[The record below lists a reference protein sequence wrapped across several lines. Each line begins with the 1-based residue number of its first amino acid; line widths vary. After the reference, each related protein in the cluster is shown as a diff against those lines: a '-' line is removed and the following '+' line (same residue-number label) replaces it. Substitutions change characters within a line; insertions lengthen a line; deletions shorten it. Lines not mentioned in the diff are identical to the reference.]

1 MIPETRPA
9 AAPVAGEDGAG
20 WVEQRLPV
28 RGWFRRGVLEMRVP
42 ANFSPLWSLEML
54 VWAALAALTLTGIW
68 IGLYYVPTASGA
80 FDSID
85 AIRRGV
91 QFGWLMLDLHS
102 VAATMLFAVVY
113 VMLYRGLWYGTYR
126 GRREV
131 AWLIEVVRFVLL
143 LAIGFFG
150 FTMIG
155 GPASE
160 AAVRAMAA
168 HLAALPLVGPALRT
182 AYLGGFTATPATAQH
197 LAMAHESLGFLVLLV
212 AALGVAAS
220 RVAAP
225 ANDHGLYPLDAGDL
239 RPLHP
244 RFTMTVFVTLIGF
257 AVITM
262 LLVGFDPSVGE
273 APGNVPV
280 TVGPGMLGLSAPA
293 VATPP
298 WYLLGF
304 HGLAMFAGGPGGG
317 AGLTIVLWILL
328 GAMPW
333 LDRGRVASGR
343 FRPVY
348 AGFVFLLGID
358 WVVLSIAAGSSGGG
372 AWPVVIDLTTIWL
385 FVHFLVVVPLVTA
398 WERTDPVPAR
408 LGGRA

>member
-54 VWAALAALTLTGIW
+54 VWASLAIVTLTGIW
-68 IGLYYVPTASGA
+68 IGLYYVPTLGGA

-85 AIRRGV
+85 MIRRGV

-102 VAATMLFAVVY
+102 VGATMLFAVVY
-113 VMLYRGLWYGTYR
+113 IMLYRGLWYGTYR

-131 AWLIEVVRFVLL
+131 VWLVEMARFVLL

-155 GPASE
+155 GPASQV
-160 AAVRAMAA
+160 AVRSMAG
-168 HLAALPLVGPALRT
+168 HLAALPLIGPALRT
-182 AYLGGFTATPATAQH
+182 AYLGGFTVNPATAQH
-197 LAMAHESLGFLVLLV
+197 LSMAHEALGFLVLLV
-212 AALGVAAS
+212 AALGVIAS
-220 RVAAP
+220 RAQAP
-225 ANDHGLYPLDAGDL
+225 ANADGIFPLDQRDL
-239 RPLHP
+239 TRLHP
-244 RFTMTVFVTLIGF
+244 RFTMTVFVTLILFGL
-257 AVITM
+257 ITM
-262 LLVGFDPSVGE
+262 LLVGFDPSV
-273 APGNVPV
+273 AAVPQNVPSALGGDV
-280 TVGPGMLGLSAPA
+280 TGLGAPV

-304 HGLAMFAGGPGGG
+304 HGLALFAGGPGGG
-317 AGLTIVLWILL
+317 AGLTIALFVLLA
-328 GAMPW
+328 AMPW
-333 LDRGRVASGR
+333 IDRGRVASGR
-343 FRPVY
+343 YRPVY

-358 WVVLSIAAGSSGGG
+358 WVVLSIAAGQTGTG
-372 AWPVVIDLTTIWL
+372 AWPVVIDVTTIWL
-385 FVHFLVVVPLVTA
+385 FVHFLVVVPMVTA
-398 WERTDPVPAR
+398 LERTDPVPAR